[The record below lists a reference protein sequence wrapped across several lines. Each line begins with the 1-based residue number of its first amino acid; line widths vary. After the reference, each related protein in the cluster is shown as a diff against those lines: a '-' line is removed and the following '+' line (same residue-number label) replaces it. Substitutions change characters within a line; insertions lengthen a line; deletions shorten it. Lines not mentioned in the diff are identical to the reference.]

1 LYRKEIPSQAIL
13 KRHFF
18 QTGLTDIEK
27 SEILSRFDAALQN
40 LGREPERKEEVVE
53 CFISDGK
60 ILEAKRLNRNP
71 SLVSHTARKV
81 SGYGTFLYANLS
93 CNCSVRRLTACVAHY
108 LKAVLWFGIVLM
120 LIRIKNGI
128 KAMPTYMFY
137 ACWKV
142 YNVFFLI
149 RGHCV

>member
-1 LYRKEIPSQAIL
+1 VKRNVTPGIPSIP
-13 KRHFF
+13 KKTFF

-71 SLVSHTARKV
+71 SLVSHTAQKV
-81 SGYGTFLYANLS
+81 SVYRTFF
-93 CNCSVRRLTACVAHY
+93 TA
-108 LKAVLWFGIVLM
+108 F
-120 LIRIKNGI
+120 
-128 KAMPTYMFY
+128 
-137 ACWKV
+137 
-142 YNVFFLI
+142 
-149 RGHCV
+149 